1 MRETWL
7 TSSEEELTKVKAAIL
22 SRRAL
27 WISSVKESFLTPVVM
42 MLRLTSSRL
51 PVGPHANHRSGFV
64 FNMIHIKLESGLLV
78 SIVLQPFGLSYEM
91 HGSVALA
98 SGFQVS
104 PLWCTRCLSA
114 NGEYRM
120 HEEEECA

>member
-7 TSSEEELTKVKAAIL
+7 SSSEEELTKVKAAIL

-42 MLRLTSSRL
+42 MLS
-51 PVGPHANHRSGFV
+51 HRSGFV
-64 FNMIHIKLESGLLV
+64 FNMIHIELESGLLV